1 MIKVEGFKAFRGVML
16 ITPKPK
22 ELGLFELSGDWLYK
36 PDTNCWYGDGRSFH
50 ADICTVVEDST
61 CVRYTDG

>member
-1 MIKVEGFKAFRGVML
+1 MIFVEGFKAFRGVMR

-22 ELGLFELSGDWLYK
+22 EFAPFELCGDWLYK
-36 PDTNCWYGDGRSFH
+36 PEYNCWYSHGSSFH

-61 CVRYTDG
+61 K

>member
-1 MIKVEGFKAFRGVML
+1 MIKVEGYKAFRGVMR

-22 ELGLFELSGDWLYK
+22 EFEPFDLVGDWLYK
-36 PDTNCWYGDGRSFH
+36 PELDCWYSNGHSFH

-61 CVRYTDG
+61 AMRCADG